1 MGVKDLWK
9 LLEPVGR
16 PVSPDELKGLVL
28 AVGENNLIL
37 KSFSISY
44 ARNVPV
50 TSEGCWLN
58 Q

>member
-28 AVGENNLIL
+28 AVGEERKIL
-37 KSFSISY
+37 TAPAVRSSE
-44 ARNVPV
+44 NVFV
-50 TSEGCWLN
+50 MFEDC
-58 Q
+58 